1 MPLEKRPFAKQ
12 TEVVDADELYRR
24 YRAENA
30 APSIPAHKFEVWVN
44 PSTRVFRT
52 IGRTHQLLADGYF
65 EDENT
70 PEEER
75 EAALREYWA
84 ALAEF
89 VVDSDVEGLAF
100 DTPEDVEANYD
111 HPSVEYGYLNTVYR
125 CLFLYVADGRFARKK
140 GGSDPSK
147 PSDSGEPVGAE
158 TR

>member
-24 YRAENA
+24 YRADGA
-30 APSIPAHKFEVWVN
+30 AESIPAHRFEVWVN
-44 PSTRVFRT
+44 PSAGVFRT

-65 EDENT
+65 EDTEV
-70 PEEER
+70 PEEEQ
-75 EAALREYWA
+75 EAALRDYWA

-100 DTPEDVEANYD
+100 DTPEDVEVNYD

-125 CLFLYVADGRFARKK
+125 CLFLYVTERRVERKK
-140 GGSDPSK
+140 GSGERSK
-147 PSDSGEPVGAE
+147 PSGSGEPVGAE
-158 TR
+158 TH